1 MATAGIV
8 VLMIAA
14 ASWGFAHLPDGR
26 PIPVHFN
33 AEGVVDGWGSPVML
47 FLLPGIAAL
56 NWALMWVLPRIDPR
70 GENIIRS
77 AKAYGIVWLAIT
89 VVLALIQGIMVSS
102 ALGVDVHRLTLFP
115 MLIGGL
121 LIVIGNVMGKMRW
134 NSTVGI
140 RTPWA
145 LADERVWD
153 KTQRF
158 GGRMMVASGI
168 VVMIAALS
176 PALQPHIDVVITA
189 SVLAVTLTIYCQS
202 YLYWRSDSPSM
213 RKH

>member
-1 MATAGIV
+1 MC
-8 VLMIAA
+8 
-14 ASWGFAHLPDGR
+14 
-26 PIPVHFN
+26 
-33 AEGVVDGWGSPVML
+33 
-47 FLLPGIAAL
+47 
-56 NWALMWVLPRIDPR
+56 VLPRIDPR

-77 AKAYGIVWLAIT
+77 AKAYGIVWLAVT
-89 VVLALIQGIMVSS
+89 VILALIQGIIVSS
-102 ALGVDVHRLTLFP
+102 ALGVDLHRGTLFP
-115 MLIGGL
+115 VLIGCL

-176 PALQPHIDVVITA
+176 PALQPHIRIVITA
-189 SVLAVTLTIYCQS
+189 SVLAVTLAIFVQS
-202 YLYWRSDSPSM
+202 FLYWRSDPPAM